1 MKISNPSPIAR
12 AFSHAVTLLFIL
24 GLSVSPSPGQQHK
37 TLIVIFDG
45 MRADYITPGLMP
57 ELWAFRE
64 SASRAERHHS
74 VFPTVTRVNSASF
87 ATGSYPANHG
97 LLGNA
102 VYFPKVNPGKA
113 TGTSHGDLVRIAASE
128 SGKLLTGTSIGEVLD
143 KHGERMMVFSSGT
156 SGQAFLQN
164 HTVGKGAIVNPGLI
178 LPESFRAKV
187 VADLGAPETNA
198 TGLNKHKWITDA
210 LIRYSLTAGG
220 PLVSTIWFSDPDG
233 AGHKGGIGSDELK
246 EALAFVDAQF
256 GRIIRHLEAGG
267 LRNQYN
273 IIATTDHGFVTYT
286 GKQGLTDLLIGAGLK
301 KDKDSDDVVLAE
313 GAVYVKNRDQATIKK
328 IIEVL
333 HKTPWVGAV
342 FTKGV
347 QPGSMQG
354 WVPGTFSFESVH
366 YHHTERT
373 GDILAAVN
381 WNDNPNEWGYAGS
394 DFSVGT
400 AGHGGSSPYEI
411 GIRLFAQ
418 GPDFKKGYVSELPSS
433 IIDIVPTVLSFYG
446 YSIPADMNGRVLY
459 ELLQKGKSEDTVP
472 NHDVLT
478 TEADYPWGTYK
489 LRLDISFLGRSRY
502 FNFSATE
509 RIVK

>member
-1 MKISNPSPIAR
+1 MKMSNPFPIVW
-12 AFSHAVTLLFIL
+12 AFYHAV
-24 GLSVSPSPGQQHK
+24 GLISIFCLSAAPSPGQQHK

-45 MRADYITPGLMP
+45 MRADYITPELMP

-113 TGTSHGDLVRIAASE
+113 TGTSHGDLIKIAASE

-143 KHGERMMVFSSGT
+143 RHGERMMVFSSGT

-178 LPESFRAKV
+178 LPESFRTKV
-187 VADLGAPETNA
+187 VTDLGAPETNA
-198 TGLNKHKWITDA
+198 AGLDKHKWITDA
-210 LIRYSLTAGG
+210 LIRYSLTADG

-233 AGHKGGIGSDELK
+233 AGHKGGIGSDVLK

-267 LRNQYN
+267 LRDQYN

-286 GKQGLTDLLIGAGLK
+286 GKQGLTDLLIGEGLK
-301 KDKDSDDVVLAE
+301 KDKESDDVVLAE
-313 GAVYVKNRDQATIKK
+313 GAIYVKNRDRATIKK
-328 IIEVL
+328 IVEVL
-333 HKTPWVGAV
+333 HQTTWVGAV
-342 FTKGV
+342 FTKGA

-354 WVPGTFSFESVH
+354 WAPGTFSFESVH
-366 YHHTERT
+366 YHHPERT
-373 GDILAAVN
+373 GDILVAVN
-381 WNDNPNEWGYAGS
+381 WNDNQNEWGYAGS

-433 IIDIVPTVLSFYG
+433 IIDIVPTVLSVYG
-446 YSIPADMNGRVLY
+446 YSIPEEMNGRVLH
-459 ELLQKGKSEDTVP
+459 ELLQKDKGENTVP
-472 NHDVLT
+472 DHDVLT

-489 LRLDISFLGRSRY
+489 LRLDMSSLGKSRY
-502 FNFSATE
+502 FNFSTTE